1 MDNVKKKNYLFL
13 KYIVPIKHQI
23 TNFSHHHHPF
33 SQKKKSIKQKAMSH
47 AGLMDK
53 SARAQRGFLH
63 LELLFSNVFHLKF
76 NHMDFVLLA
85 DV

>member
-1 MDNVKKKNYLFL
+1 
-13 KYIVPIKHQI
+13 
-23 TNFSHHHHPF
+23 
-33 SQKKKSIKQKAMSH
+33 MSH